1 MITDQPGEMR
11 LEVMTQ
17 LRASCLPGWLGESWG
32 EVKKKVCGGDVQL
45 VKTQKIVRFRLQMRP
60 LL

>member
-1 MITDQPGEMR
+1 MITDQPG
-11 LEVMTQ
+11 EVMTQ

-32 EVKKKVCGGDVQL
+32 EVKKKVNGGRCAACEA
-45 VKTQKIVRFRLQMRP
+45 QKIVRFHLQMRP